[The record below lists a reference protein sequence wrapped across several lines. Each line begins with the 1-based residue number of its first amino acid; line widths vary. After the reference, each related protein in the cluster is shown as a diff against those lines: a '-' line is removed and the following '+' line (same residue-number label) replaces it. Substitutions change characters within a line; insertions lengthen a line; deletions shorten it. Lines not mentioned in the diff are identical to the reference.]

1 MAQRPELTPE
11 PQQPRLPLT
20 ALLIGSYKFAGPR
33 PVRGAPR
40 ADSEKLSTQ
49 LHQKGGQKKARAKR
63 GGYIQEYEWVEG
75 DLNNMETYVQRMGI
89 HVFFKLDYREHNDV
103 TGEYA
108 DGKNDILDKIREFFR
123 QDDRTKFVLYF
134 SGHGNTDGSWCIPV
148 TEKRDPNTANAAAEN
163 GRSTGDPVAGPAI
176 TTQNVLQET
185 RPSTAG
191 TGASVGP
198 ASAAASAVTA
208 AGKPGGKPAGKPKL
222 DPTDLFYD
230 LVTYD
235 DVIDIWDATAKKGS
249 NRKLMMILDCCHS
262 GRWVQM
268 VNGECRRIKTYPTAA
283 APGGGGGETTAV
295 VASGGEAEGG
305 VGGGGGEIAAVP
317 RADAEATRAVVA
329 SGGAAVGVG
338 GGGEIEGEITRRE
351 DDDVV
356 APAEEGGG
364 GEIEGEITQR
374 EDDDVV
380 ASAEEGGDGGIEGE
394 ITRREGGDGT
404 GNKDEGEDRP
414 NFYKKRNDVCIQA
427 ACRPVEES
435 IIASNQ
441 LSSFFT
447 RAFIAAQSKTTFEK
461 LCITFFDHLFVFN
474 FPSFLCSPIRNP
486 FTPMKSVQPPFAD
499 IKFFD
504 SFDDMH
510 LVTP

>member
-1 MAQRPELTPE
+1 MAQHRPEQAPE
-11 PQQPRLPLT
+11 PQQPRLPPT

-89 HVFFKLDYREHNDV
+89 HVFYKLDYREHNDV

-148 TEKRDPNTANAAAEN
+148 TEKRDPNTENPATGN
-163 GRSTGDPVAGPAI
+163 GRSTGGPDGGPAI

-191 TGASVGP
+191 TGASAGP
-198 ASAAASAVTA
+198 ASAATPAATA

-235 DVIDIWDATAKKGS
+235 DVINIWDATAKKGS

-283 APGGGGGETTAV
+283 APGGGGGEATAV
-295 VASGGEAEGG
+295 VTSGGAAEGG

-317 RADAEATRAVVA
+317 GADAEATRAVVA
-329 SGGAAVGVG
+329 SVGAGEEGVG
-338 GGGEIEGEITRRE
+338 GGGS
-351 DDDVV
+351 
-356 APAEEGGG
+356 GG

-374 EDDDVV
+374 EDDDIV
-380 ASAEEGGDGGIEGE
+380 ASAEEGGGGGIEEE
-394 ITRREGGDGT
+394 ITRREDGDGT

-435 IIASNQ
+435 MIASNQ

-474 FPSFLCSPIRNP
+474 FPSFLRSPILNP